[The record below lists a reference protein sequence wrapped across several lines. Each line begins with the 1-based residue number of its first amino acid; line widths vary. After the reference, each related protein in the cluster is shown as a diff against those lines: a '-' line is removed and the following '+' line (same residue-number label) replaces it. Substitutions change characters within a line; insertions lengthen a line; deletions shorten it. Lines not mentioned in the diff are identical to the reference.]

1 MAAAA
6 ACVCQPIGCCAGSSW
21 LQRLWQGNSA
31 LHAGQT
37 YARRCAQAKV
47 VADAALAFLA
57 GFNRRT
63 LDMIASRIY
72 FYFSLA
78 HERLDSLASI
88 RRCTD
93 GELAA
98 SVLQ

>member
-1 MAAAA
+1 MSSH
-6 ACVCQPIGCCAGSSW
+6 PIQLESS
-21 LQRLWQGNSA
+21 LSKAVA
-31 LHAGQT
+31 LLLP
-37 YARRCAQAKV
+37 QAKT

-78 HERLDSLASI
+78 HERLDSLATI
-88 RRCTD
+88 RRWDSNFLGMIRGSQSHCCSFVCPS
-93 GELAA
+93 LFYYR
-98 SVLQ
+98 S